1 MKRLAV
7 VAATALALSTAATAQ
22 IWIMSNGGMG
32 GGSFSTGPPPTC
44 SNSLDFTQACNSGYL
59 VGLL

>member
-1 MKRLAV
+1 MKRIAV
-7 VAATALALSTAATAQ
+7 ALTFGLALSTIATAQ

-44 SNSLDFTQACNSGYL
+44 SNSLDFTQACNSQY
-59 VGLL
+59 VGIF

>member
-7 VAATALALSTAATAQ
+7 VAAIALALSTAATAQ

-32 GGSFSTGPPPTC
+32 GNGRAPAPPTC
-44 SNSLDFTQACNSGYL
+44 SNSLDFTQACNSQY
-59 VGLL
+59 VGIF

>member
-7 VAATALALSTAATAQ
+7 VAAIALALSTAATAQ

-32 GGSFSTGPPPTC
+32 GNGRAPAC
-44 SNSLDFTQACNSGYL
+44 SNSLDFTQACNSQY
-59 VGLL
+59 VGIF